1 MTALTNNTVVD
12 STDLTSRLDQLEQGV
27 CVVNIVSQAACG
39 EKSLPKVKVEL
50 DGQLQ
55 DSDTIKGS
63 KIRWFP
69 KEPLNFVNKSKQQI
83 SRTLNAYGVR
93 WGDMT
98 IVPLARLDELQ
109 TEIDVIQL
117 EWQRD
122 LDAML
127 GDFEN
132 LVSDW
137 HMNNLDVAD
146 IMRRYT
152 MDKNE
157 FGGRFKLKMLPPVAF
172 RPLIDKDDVEAGEE
186 LANSMLDN
194 LYDEVAKMAGDVYD
208 RSFFTKDDK
217 GQKVLRTR
225 ANRRIKD
232 SFNTLIKKLDGLSF
246 LDSNIEKVICETHRV
261 LGSMPK
267 TGWIENN
274 DLAALARWTLVLSNS
289 DSLKN
294 HANDDVIDFEE
305 EVIVDDIGVLGE
317 EISNN
322 LDEDLNFGTSTD
334 QGNSIAE
341 NDTVTALAD
350 AFNDAE
356 VFGATTE
363 KDESTATASSNEAV
377 LLDDTDSYLD
387 DEFTDFDCTD
397 ELTNEPVPEI
407 ETESEDFGFG
417 F

>member
-1 MTALTNNTVVD
+1 MTTSITPTTAVTD
-12 STDLTSRLDQLEQGV
+12 STVLCSRLQQLEQGI
-27 CVVNIVSQAACG
+27 CVVNIISQAACG

-55 DSDTIKGS
+55 DSDSIKGS

-69 KEPLNFVNKSKQQI
+69 KEPLNFVNKSKQAI

-109 TEIDVIQL
+109 QEIESIQI
-117 EWQRD
+117 EWQKD

-127 GDFEN
+127 IDFDN

-172 RPLIDKDDVEAGEE
+172 KPLIDEDDEDAIDE

-194 LYDEVAKMAGDVYD
+194 LYNEVAKMASDVYE
-208 RSFFTKDDK
+208 RSFFVKDNKGHKVARTK
-217 GQKVLRTR
+217 

-232 SFNTLIKKLDGLSF
+232 SFKTLIEKLGGLSF
-246 LDSNIEKVICETHRV
+246 LDSNIEKVISETERV
-261 LGSMPK
+261 LSSMPK

-274 DLAALARWTLVLSNS
+274 DLAALAHWTCVMSNAET
-289 DSLKN
+289 LK
-294 HANDDVIDFEE
+294 HHTNDDLVDYEE
-305 EVIVDDIGVLGE
+305 EVIVDDFGVLGE

-322 LDEDLNFGTSTD
+322 LDEDLG
-334 QGNSIAE
+334 SIASHQVE
-341 NDTVTALAD
+341 QETP
-350 AFNDAE
+350 
-356 VFGATTE
+356 
-363 KDESTATASSNEAV
+363 K
-377 LLDDTDSYLD
+377 TDSNVLPDDQFGGFGDFGIVDDND
-387 DEFTDFDCTD
+387 DE
-397 ELTNEPVPEI
+397 VV
-407 ETESEDFGFG
+407 ETPAIAEEEEDLFGLG